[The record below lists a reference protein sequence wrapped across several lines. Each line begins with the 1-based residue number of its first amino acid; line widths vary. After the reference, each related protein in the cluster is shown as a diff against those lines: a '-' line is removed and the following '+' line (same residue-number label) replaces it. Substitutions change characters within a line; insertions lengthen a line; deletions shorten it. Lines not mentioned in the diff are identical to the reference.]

1 METWRYVQDDGV
13 TASFGL
19 AGDEFL
25 LRAAT
30 QGGRTALRLY
40 TYKSYAALVG
50 RFQNVEAEL
59 RLDECRLLGADINRR
74 LTGGGAIVMGDA
86 QLGLALAIL
95 PKGSTRTHDPALLF
109 QRYAAPIIDGLR
121 ALGVAASFRPKN
133 DIEVGGKKI
142 AGLGLYADEEGGLLF
157 HTSILVDLDVTLMLR
172 LLNLAPE
179 KISDK
184 HIASFEERLTTVRRV
199 AGGQVTLQEV
209 RQAIRSAFQRALGVR
224 LEPRPFTADE
234 MTAIRQLEERRYRN
248 PDWIFQR
255 APPADARGSSVCKTE
270 AGLLRVYVS
279 LAGWVL
285 KSVVFTGDFFGDPQ
299 ALRDLE
305 ARLKWSSGAPD
316 CVRRTVEE
324 AWSEAPRGPIWGL
337 SPAALTEAILA
348 AIADARRSA
357 GLPQEAVTDA

>member
-1 METWRYVQDDGV
+1 VETWRYIVDDGV
-13 TASFGL
+13 TASIGL
-19 AGDEFL
+19 AADEFL
-25 LRAAT
+25 LRAAA
-30 QGGRTALRLY
+30 QGGPTALRLY
-40 TYKSYAALVG
+40 TYKPYAALVG

-59 RLDECRLLGADINRR
+59 QLDECQLLGADINRR
-74 LTGGGAIVMGDA
+74 LTGGGAIIMGDS
-86 QLGLALAIL
+86 QLGLALAVP
-95 PKGSTRTHDPALLF
+95 PKETPRTHNPALLF
-109 QRYAAPIIDGLR
+109 QRYAGPIIDGLR
-121 ALGVAASFRPKN
+121 ALGVAACFRPKN

-157 HTSILVDLDVTLMLR
+157 HTSILVDLDVPLMLR

-184 HIASFEERLTTVRRV
+184 HIASFEDRLTTVRRV
-199 AGGQVTLQEV
+199 AGDRITVEEV
-209 RQAIRSAFQRALGVR
+209 RQAVRSAFEQDRGVR
-224 LEPRPFTADE
+224 LEPVPFTPEEIA
-234 MTAIRQLEERRYRN
+234 AIRGIEERRYRN

-255 APPADARGSSVCKTE
+255 TPPLDARGSSVCKTE

-285 KSVVFTGDFFGDPQ
+285 KSVLITGDFFGDRQ

-316 CVRRTVEE
+316 SVRRTVEE

-337 SPAALTEAILA
+337 SPAALTEVILA

>member
-1 METWRYVQDDGV
+1 METWRYIEDDGV

-19 AGDEFL
+19 AADEFL
-25 LRAAT
+25 FTAAR
-30 QGGRTALRLY
+30 GGPAALRLY
-40 TYKSYAALVG
+40 TYKPYAALVG

-59 RLDECRLLGADINRR
+59 RLDECRLLGADVNRR

-86 QLGLALAIL
+86 QLGLALAIPPADSL
-95 PKGSTRTHDPALLF
+95 RTHDPALLF
-109 QRYAAPIIDGLR
+109 QHYAGPIIDGLR
-121 ALGVAASFRPKN
+121 TLGVAARFRPKN

-142 AGLGLYADEEGGLLF
+142 AGLGLYADDEGGLLF

-209 RQAIRSAFQRALGVR
+209 RQAIRSAFQRGLGVG
-224 LEPRPFTADE
+224 LEPLPFTADE
-234 MTAIRQLEERRYRN
+234 MTAIRRLEERRYRN
-248 PDWIFQR
+248 PDWVFQR
-255 APPADARGSSVCKTE
+255 TPPLDARGTSVCKTE

-285 KSVVFTGDFFGDPQ
+285 KSVVITGDFFGDRQ

-305 ARLKWSSGAPD
+305 AQLKWGSGTPD
-316 CVRRTVEE
+316 SVRRTVEE
-324 AWSEAPRGPIWGL
+324 AWSETPRSPIWGL

-357 GLPQEAVTDA
+357 GLPQEPVTDA

>member
-1 METWRYVQDDGV
+1 VKTWRYVQDDGV
-13 TASFGL
+13 SASFGL
-19 AGDEFL
+19 AADEFL
-25 LRAAT
+25 LRAAA
-30 QGGRTALRLY
+30 QGGPTALRLY
-40 TYKSYAALVG
+40 TYKPYAALVG

-74 LTGGGAIVMGDA
+74 LTGGGAIIMGDA
-86 QLGLALAIL
+86 QLGLALAIPPADSL
-95 PKGSTRTHDPALLF
+95 RTHDPTLLF
-109 QRYAAPIIDGLR
+109 QRYAGPIIDGLR
-121 ALGVAASFRPKN
+121 ALGVAACFRPKN

-157 HTSILVDLDVTLMLR
+157 HASILVDLDVPLMLR

-209 RQAIRSAFQRALGVR
+209 RQAIRSAFQRSLGIRLEQQLFAPEEVAGVR
-224 LEPRPFTADE
+224 E
-234 MTAIRQLEERRYRN
+234 LEERRYRN

-255 APPADARGSSVCKTE
+255 TPPLDATGTSICKTE

-285 KSVVFTGDFFGDPQ
+285 KSVVITGDFFGDRQ

-305 ARLKWSSGAPD
+305 ARLKWGSGAPD
-316 CVRRTVEE
+316 SVGRVVEE
-324 AWSEAPRGPIWGL
+324 EWAEAPRSPIWGL
-337 SPAALTEAILA
+337 SPALLTEAILT
-348 AIADARRSA
+348 AIANAQRSA

>member
-1 METWRYVQDDGV
+1 MESWRYIEDDGV

-19 AGDEFL
+19 AADELL
-25 LRAAT
+25 LRSAA
-30 QGGRTALRLY
+30 QGGPTALRLY
-40 TYKSYAALVG
+40 TYRPHAALVG
-50 RFQNVEAEL
+50 RFQNMEAEL
-59 RLDECRLLGADINRR
+59 RLDECQLLGADVNRR
-74 LTGGGAIVMGDA
+74 LTGGGAIIMGDA
-86 QLGLALAIL
+86 QLGLALAIPPADSL
-95 PKGSTRTHDPALLF
+95 RTHDPALLF

-121 ALGVAASFRPKN
+121 ALGAAASFRPKN

-142 AGLGLYADEEGGLLF
+142 AGLGLYADEQRALLF
-157 HTSILVDLDVTLMLR
+157 HTSILVDLDVALMLR

-199 AGGQVTLQEV
+199 AARQIAVEDV
-209 RQAIRSAFQRALGVR
+209 RQAIRSAFEQDRGVR

-234 MTAIRQLEERRYRN
+234 MTAIRQLEERRYCS

-255 APPADARGSSVCKTE
+255 TPPLDARGSSVCKTE

-285 KSVVFTGDFFGDPQ
+285 KSVVITGDFFGDRQ

-305 ARLKWSSGAPD
+305 ARLKWGSGAPD
-316 CVRRTVEE
+316 SVKRTVEE
-324 AWSEAPRGPIWGL
+324 AWAETPRSPIWGL